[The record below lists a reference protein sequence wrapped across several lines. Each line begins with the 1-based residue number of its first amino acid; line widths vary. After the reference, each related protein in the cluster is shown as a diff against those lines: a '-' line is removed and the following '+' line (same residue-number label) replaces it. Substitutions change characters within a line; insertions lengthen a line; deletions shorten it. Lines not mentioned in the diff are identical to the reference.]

1 MRKLRRK
8 ARQLSRMT
16 EGERAQRDRYVGAI
30 MDGAGHHAA
39 LAAAKGQAFDPAAPP
54 QPPAPPQGRKQMIET
69 LEAMGVTVD
78 RRWGDA
84 RLGQML
90 EDQAG

>member
-1 MRKLRRK
+1 MRKRRRK
-8 ARQLSRMT
+8 APQLSRMT
-16 EGERAQRDRYVGAI
+16 EAERAQRERYVGAI

-39 LAAAKGQAFDPAAPP
+39 LAAAKGQDFAPAAPP
-54 QPPAPPQGRKQMIET
+54 PPPAAPHGREQIIET

-84 RLGQML
+84 RLRQML